1 MPFAVLVSNEKMRLT
16 LALACIAALVLT
28 AAAVTIALEVTP
40 YPSVLLI
47 RRQFEQNAART
58 SAALEPHVPPG
69 IAANLDVAYGSGPNG
84 SLDVFYPQN
93 VSETARLRTIVW
105 THGGGWVSGTKAQID
120 NYARILAARGFAV
133 VSVDYTIAPE
143 ARYPVPVR
151 QLNDALRFLSRKASQ
166 FHIDSSRF
174 VMAGDSGGAHIAAQL
189 ANALT
194 SPAYARDIG
203 VTPAIRHD
211 QLLGT
216 LLYCG
221 GYDLTKIDLNG
232 QYGGFLRTVLWAYT
246 GTKNFESDPAFAT
259 ASVVN
264 YLTPRYPPSFVSVGN
279 ADPLEA
285 QSREL
290 ADALK
295 RLRVKTETLFFAKD
309 YTPALPHEYQF
320 DLDTSAGRTA
330 LDRSV
335 AFLKSLP

>member
-1 MPFAVLVSNEKMRLT
+1 
-16 LALACIAALVLT
+16 
-28 AAAVTIALEVTP
+28 
-40 YPSVLLI
+40 
-47 RRQFEQNAART
+47 
-58 SAALEPHVPPG
+58 
-69 IAANLDVAYGSGPNG
+69 
-84 SLDVFYPQN
+84 
-93 VSETARLRTIVW
+93 
-105 THGGGWVSGTKAQID
+105 
-120 NYARILAARGFAV
+120 
-133 VSVDYTIAPE
+133 
-143 ARYPVPVR
+143 VR
-151 QLNDALRFLSRKASQ
+151 QLNDALGFLNRKASQ

-174 VMAGDSGGAHIAAQL
+174 VLAGDSGGAHIAAQL

-203 VTPAIRHD
+203 VKPAIRD
-211 QLLGT
+211 GQLLAT

-279 ADPLEA
+279 ADPLET

-295 RLRVKTETLFFAKD
+295 RQRVKTETLFFAKD

-335 AFLKSLP
+335 DFLKSLP